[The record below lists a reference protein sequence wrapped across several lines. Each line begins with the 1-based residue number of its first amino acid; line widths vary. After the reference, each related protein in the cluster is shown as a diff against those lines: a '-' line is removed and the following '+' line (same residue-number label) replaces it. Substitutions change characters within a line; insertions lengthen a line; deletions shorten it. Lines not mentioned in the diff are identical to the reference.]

1 MKISLEVISMR
12 KDILI
17 IGFVVLLIAVLF
29 SGTKIQSVEDYY
41 QTHIDD
47 INEDSE
53 TVFITIEA
61 RTVLKHWDELDAELK
76 DEKYIPRDGMILEK
90 SEYVLRKNDTA
101 FDVLKRATRHN
112 QIHLDFQGASENSFN
127 SAYIKGINHLYEFSC
142 GNLSGWMYEVN
153 GEFPD
158 YGISRYNI
166 EDGDELA
173 LRYTCD
179 LGRDLENGININ

>member
-1 MKISLEVISMR
+1 MR

-17 IGFVVLLIAVLF
+17 LGFIVLLIAVLF

-47 INEDSE
+47 ITEDSE
-53 TVFITIEA
+53 TIFLTIEA
-61 RTVLKHWDELDAELK
+61 TTLLDNWDELDQELQK
-76 DEKYIPRDGMILEK
+76 EKYVPKDGMILK
-90 SEYVLRKNDTA
+90 KTEYVLRESDSV

-112 QIHLDFQGASENSFN
+112 QIHLVFQGASENAFK

-158 YGISRYNI
+158 HGVSRY
-166 EDGDELA
+166 ELDDGDEIA

-179 LGRDLENGININ
+179 LGRDLDHDIN

>member
-1 MKISLEVISMR
+1 MR

-17 IGFVVLLIAVLF
+17 LGFIVLLIAVLF

-47 INEDSE
+47 ITEDSE
-53 TVFITIEA
+53 TIFLTIEA
-61 RTVLKHWDELDAELK
+61 TTLLDNWDELDQELQK
-76 DEKYIPRDGMILEK
+76 EKYVPKNGMILEK
-90 SEYVLRKNDTA
+90 TEYVLRESDSV

-112 QIHLDFQGASENSFN
+112 QIHLDFQGASENAFK

-158 YGISRYNI
+158 HGVSRY
-166 EDGDELA
+166 ELDDGDEIA

-179 LGRDLENGININ
+179 LGRDLDHDIN